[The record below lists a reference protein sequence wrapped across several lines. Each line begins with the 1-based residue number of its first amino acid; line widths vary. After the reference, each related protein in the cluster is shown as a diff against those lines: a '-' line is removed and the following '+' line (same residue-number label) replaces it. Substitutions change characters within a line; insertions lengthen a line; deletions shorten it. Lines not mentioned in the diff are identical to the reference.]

1 MCFGAGKKAPKR
13 RSSACESPLE
23 SRGLRAGTYPDTSP
37 VTSSSPNDLPLGRG
51 QMVLVV
57 HQPSLGAGLHWS
69 PFEEFCSGKRTDSC
83 PRLPLGLR
91 PGKHLSFFQG
101 LNPRPRAQL
110 PPSGAGFEDRMGP
123 ATAETREAHTVPSIL
138 ASRSRRGGGCASPR
152 SACRLPS
159 PLIADATG
167 GPIPSGSSH
176 DPDLAPWFFQRSPS
190 RRLPSTSVPCS
201 RFLPAGVWGSLVH
214 LSRWGPAG
222 KPGAALGAQT
232 VVKGASTHQRGW
244 R

>member
-152 SACRLPS
+152 SACRLPRVPS
-159 PLIADATG
+159 SRMLPGDPFPAGARTTLTSLLGFSRDPLPVGCPQPPCHVPASSLRV
-167 GPIPSGSSH
+167 SG
-176 DPDLAPWFFQRSPS
+176 APWFI
-190 RRLPSTSVPCS
+190 LV
-201 RFLPAGVWGSLVH
+201 AGVQLGSPGP
-214 LSRWGPAG
+214 RWGHR
-222 KPGAALGAQT
+222 L
-232 VVKGASTHQRGW
+232 W
-244 R
+244 